1 MLGERIILQGST
13 TVAQVLNSWRQ
24 TVPFFM
30 EHRMN
35 CIGCPVASFCTL
47 DEVAQHYEMDIQE
60 FVQDLTS
67 LIQA

>member
-1 MLGERIILQGST
+1 
-13 TVAQVLNSWRQ
+13 
-24 TVPFFM
+24 
-30 EHRMN
+30 MN